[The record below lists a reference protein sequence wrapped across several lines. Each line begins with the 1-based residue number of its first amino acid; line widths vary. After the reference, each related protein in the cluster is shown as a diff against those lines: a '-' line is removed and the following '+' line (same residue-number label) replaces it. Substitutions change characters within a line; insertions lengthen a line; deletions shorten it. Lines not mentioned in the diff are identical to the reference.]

1 MLNKI
6 GAKKLMTVKEK
17 KLVFQ
22 MLFRTIKN
30 YKKNVLYIFFLAIVS
45 FGINL
50 ISPRIES
57 KIVDSGILS
66 KDIKLLVSLVLIVI
80 LLKFISEFIFFIQ
93 SYLKTFIS
101 IDVREKMSIDAFEH
115 ILKLKV
121 KHIKKSGLYKIVK
134 DVEYDLTMITQIF
147 SDQCIECVFELA
159 KIIGYFIGLLLI
171 DWRMTC
177 FIVILVPFKC
187 VQNKIINKI
196 REKSY
201 DKLLEI
207 QKQISEWQS
216 DIFDGIYEIKLWNL
230 YDKQKNIYS
239 TLLKKS
245 NQVVKRISIL
255 DGVDLLLNNIYE
267 NSIFNLLYII
277 AGVLIWKNQL
287 TLGEMIAFISFSQYL
302 FQPIAILMD
311 LNAIIAEIT
320 PALKS
325 FLKFNDMEEENF
337 EGKRTVNEINS
348 IEFRDVYFSYDKQ
361 SVFKGLNFTL
371 KKGERTVLMGKNGAG
386 KSSIFSL
393 LLRYY
398 EPDSGQILVNG
409 IDISDIPIDKY
420 RELFSCISQ
429 EVFLFNDT
437 IKNNVFINNNDQQF
451 EMQNKLLRFKDKF
464 REKENKIVGKN
475 GIYLSGGERQRIA
488 FARCLNKKSEILLA
502 DEVTSN
508 CDNDSK
514 KLIEKILN
522 ESKFKIVLLITHDK
536 QMCSLFEK
544 IILLDEGEIIYQGN
558 NENI

>member
-1 MLNKI
+1 
-6 GAKKLMTVKEK
+6 
-17 KLVFQ
+17 
-22 MLFRTIKN
+22 
-30 YKKNVLYIFFLAIVS
+30 
-45 FGINL
+45 
-50 ISPRIES
+50 
-57 KIVDSGILS
+57 
-66 KDIKLLVSLVLIVI
+66 
-80 LLKFISEFIFFIQ
+80 
-93 SYLKTFIS
+93 
-101 IDVREKMSIDAFEH
+101 
-115 ILKLKV
+115 
-121 KHIKKSGLYKIVK
+121 
-134 DVEYDLTMITQIF
+134 
-147 SDQCIECVFELA
+147 
-159 KIIGYFIGLLLI
+159 
-171 DWRMTC
+171 
-177 FIVILVPFKC
+177 
-187 VQNKIINKI
+187 
-196 REKSY
+196 
-201 DKLLEI
+201 
-207 QKQISEWQS
+207 
-216 DIFDGIYEIKLWNL
+216 
-230 YDKQKNIYS
+230 
-239 TLLKKS
+239 
-245 NQVVKRISIL
+245 
-255 DGVDLLLNNIYE
+255 
-267 NSIFNLLYII
+267 
-277 AGVLIWKNQL
+277 
-287 TLGEMIAFISFSQYL
+287 MIAFISFSQYL

-437 IKNNVFINNNDQQF
+437 IKNNVFINNNEQQF